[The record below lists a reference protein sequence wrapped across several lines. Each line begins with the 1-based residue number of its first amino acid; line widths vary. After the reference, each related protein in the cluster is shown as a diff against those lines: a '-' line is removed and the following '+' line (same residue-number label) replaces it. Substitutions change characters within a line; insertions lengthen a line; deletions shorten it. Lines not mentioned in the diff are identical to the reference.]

1 MPLMYKSAG
10 WQEACV
16 AQGARATQTSSG
28 IVSSSLGSAVDAS
41 SSFLA
46 MSENFQNPSLLGT
59 PNSLQLS
66 LPVVSDAASLA
77 GSVCNFS
84 RVSAPAVSSGWLLP
98 SASGTSSQPLM
109 GSAYLYQHSSTTM
122 LSGVTGQS
130 QSSTSAASYPGLFEW
145 GVPGSTAQESSSL
158 GDCTLTVTGHDTTV
172 SSMSMAAHYDR
183 TSGANNLVPLY
194 PSLSTS
200 LVQGTPSQVPNQGHS
215 LSLPYQEGSQVYYYG
230 HGTLG
235 PLLSGE
241 LGPCLQSYGSVSYT
255 GAGASAPQ
263 PEMVLV
269 LKEIQ
274 PTHVLP
280 PASTSGVYY
289 AASAPAIPQTRS
301 QVVETSL
308 GRETFLGLQ
317 PPSQTFCL
325 QQTPEFPKSCS
336 SRNTQ
341 MLQSNP
347 PHEPADISLTASL
360 QTSNSNLLALS
371 PAPKNWDEFNTN
383 LSKPLDPDQIPIQ
396 NQDPLLQPLEIPDIL
411 QLLACI
417 DPLGPEDHPASENA
431 DLGKSSLSLEGQGTL
446 ENGTE
451 ARGGFADIAT
461 LMEDGHLPQ
470 LFDPLKDLDQPQGPE
485 LIQAKETGA
494 IESIQLQE
502 KSSGRK
508 AASDNT
514 RKNKHQASEP
524 LDGAPK
530 AKIQPK
536 DPECLSGGE
545 GLICNAAASDR
556 APENE
561 AEHSNSKPQKAAP
574 SRISTTKSHG
584 QERTKKTRGN
594 NPKKAGES
602 RQSGTEVRVEEK
614 PMMPRMKR
622 RKNQPELS
630 QETFKRPRTSLGQH
644 MLESVQV
651 FHALGRKSEKN
662 TGPSSSRALGTS
674 SNPKHP
680 QPCPAIKPW
689 LDKPLEGQCPEETQ
703 VKAQKAE
710 SSAEMECPPPS
721 RDELPPPGKVR
732 LVPLPFLSVDKPPA
746 RPVPRR
752 PQALASHRPAVADP
766 ARPAS
771 TNSAQPTAVNSTHPA
786 PASLTGPARPAR
798 PITTNPTRPGWTN
811 PTRPSGPQ
819 CPASRPAPYRTASC
833 TSLQQEPVATAVPM
847 LQAPP
852 KPPAQYLL
860 EDFSKQPIPWRKPVI
875 PGPVMSE
882 PITQE
887 QRPEREAMKRQAQQE
902 REKAA
907 KYTSWG
913 KVQFFIERE
922 KEMEISRYYGYAI

>member
-1 MPLMYKSAG
+1 MLLLRHCQK
-10 WQEACV
+10 
-16 AQGARATQTSSG
+16 
-28 IVSSSLGSAVDAS
+28 
-41 SSFLA
+41 
-46 MSENFQNPSLLGT
+46 NFQNPSLLGT

-183 TSGANNLVPLY
+183 TSGANNPVPLY

-301 QVVETSL
+301 QGEYKQQE
-308 GRETFLGLQ
+308 ETFLGLQ

-383 LSKPLDPDQIPIQ
+383 LSKPLDPDQIPIE
-396 NQDPLLQPLEIPDIL
+396 NQDPLPHPLEIPDIL

-451 ARGGFADIAT
+451 ASGGFADIAT

-485 LIQAKETGA
+485 LIQ
-494 IESIQLQE
+494 
-502 KSSGRK
+502 SSGRK

-710 SSAEMECPPPS
+710 SSAEMDLLCLEMLLTVFFSVMGVGGNPILQEKKKVKLD
-721 RDELPPPGKVR
+721 RRMREKGDELTK
-732 LVPLPFLSVDKPPA
+732 
-746 RPVPRR
+746 
-752 PQALASHRPAVADP
+752 
-766 ARPAS
+766 
-771 TNSAQPTAVNSTHPA
+771 
-786 PASLTGPARPAR
+786 
-798 PITTNPTRPGWTN
+798 
-811 PTRPSGPQ
+811 
-819 CPASRPAPYRTASC
+819 
-833 TSLQQEPVATAVPM
+833 
-847 LQAPP
+847 
-852 KPPAQYLL
+852 
-860 EDFSKQPIPWRKPVI
+860 
-875 PGPVMSE
+875 
-882 PITQE
+882 
-887 QRPEREAMKRQAQQE
+887 EAIIGCRAGEAKR
-902 REKAA
+902 
-907 KYTSWG
+907 G
-913 KVQFFIERE
+913 
-922 KEMEISRYYGYAI
+922 EI

>member
-1 MPLMYKSAG
+1 
-10 WQEACV
+10 
-16 AQGARATQTSSG
+16 
-28 IVSSSLGSAVDAS
+28 
-41 SSFLA
+41 

-109 GSAYLYQHSSTTM
+109 GSAYLYQHSSTTT

-158 GDCTLTVTGHDTTV
+158 GDCTLTVIGQDSAV
-172 SSMSMAAHYDR
+172 SSMSMLAQYDR

-215 LSLPYQEGSQVYYYG
+215 LSLPYQEGSQVYYYD

-241 LGPCLQSYGSVSYT
+241 LGPCLQSCGSVSYT
-255 GAGASAPQ
+255 GAQASAPQ

-274 PTHVLP
+274 PTNVLP
-280 PASTSGVYY
+280 PASSSGIYY
-289 AASAPAIPQTRS
+289 TVSAQSITQTRF

-341 MLQSNP
+341 MLQSSP
-347 PHEPADISLTASL
+347 PPEPADISLTASL
-360 QTSNSNLLALS
+360 QTSNSNFLALS

-383 LSKPLDPDQIPIQ
+383 LSKPLDPDQIPIE
-396 NQDPLLQPLEIPDIL
+396 NQEPLLQPLEIPDIL

-417 DPLGPEDHPASENA
+417 DPLGPEDHPGSENA

-451 ARGGFADIAT
+451 ASGGFADIAT

-485 LIQAKETGA
+485 LIQAKDTGA
-494 IESIQLQE
+494 IESIQLQQ
-502 KSSGRK
+502 KISGRK
-508 AASDNT
+508 AASEYT

-536 DPECLSGGE
+536 DPECLSGRE

-574 SRISTTKSHG
+574 SRISTSKSHG
-584 QERTKKTRGN
+584 QERTKSTRGN
-594 NPKKAGES
+594 NSKKAGES

-614 PMMPRMKR
+614 PMMPKMKR

-644 MLESVQV
+644 MLKSVQV

-689 LDKPLEGQCPEETQ
+689 LDTPLEGQGPKETQ

-710 SSAEMECPPPS
+710 DSAEKECPPPS
-721 RDELPPPGKVR
+721 RDELPPPRNVR
-732 LVPLPFLSVDKPPA
+732 LVPLPFLTVDKPPA

-766 ARPAS
+766 AWPGS
-771 TNSAQPTAVNSTHPA
+771 TTSAQSNAVNSARPA

-798 PITTNPTRPGWTN
+798 PLFTNPTQPGWTN
-811 PTRPSGPQ
+811 PTRPSVPQ

-833 TSLQQEPVATAVPM
+833 TSLQQEPIPTAVTK

-852 KPPAQYLL
+852 KPPTQYLL
-860 EDFSKQPIPWRKPVI
+860 EDFSKQPIPWRKPTFQ
-875 PGPVMSE
+875 G
-882 PITQE
+882 Q
-887 QRPEREAMKRQAQQE
+887 
-902 REKAA
+902 
-907 KYTSWG
+907 
-913 KVQFFIERE
+913 
-922 KEMEISRYYGYAI
+922 

>member
-1 MPLMYKSAG
+1 MLLLRHCQK
-10 WQEACV
+10 
-16 AQGARATQTSSG
+16 
-28 IVSSSLGSAVDAS
+28 
-41 SSFLA
+41 
-46 MSENFQNPSLLGT
+46 NFQNPSLLGT

-109 GSAYLYQHSSTTM
+109 GSAYLYQHSSTTT

-130 QSSTSAASYPGLFEW
+130 QSSNSAASYPGLFEW

-158 GDCTLTVTGHDTTV
+158 GDCTLTVTGHDTAV
-172 SSMSMAAHYDR
+172 SSMSMAAQYDR
-183 TSGANNLVPLY
+183 TSGANNPVPLY

-289 AASAPAIPQTRS
+289 AASAPAIPQTRF

-308 GRETFLGLQ
+308 GMETSLGLQ
-317 PPSQTFCL
+317 PPSQKIYL
-325 QQTPEFPKSCS
+325 QQAPEFPKSCS

-341 MLQSNP
+341 MLQSDP
-347 PHEPADISLTASL
+347 PAELGDMSLTAPDK
-360 QTSNSNLLALS
+360 TSNSDLLALS
-371 PAPKNWDEFNTN
+371 PNPKNWDEFNTK
-383 LSKPLDPDQIPIQ
+383 LAKPLDPDQIPIQ
-396 NQDPLLQPLEIPDIL
+396 NQEPLLQPLEIPDIL

-431 DLGKSSLSLEGQGTL
+431 DLGKSSLSLEGQGTP

-451 ARGGFADIAT
+451 ASGGFAGIAT

-485 LIQAKETGA
+485 LIQ
-494 IESIQLQE
+494 
-502 KSSGRK
+502 SSGRK

-536 DPECLSGGE
+536 DPECLSGRE

-574 SRISTTKSHG
+574 SRISTTKTHG
-584 QERTKKTRGN
+584 QERTKRTRGN

-614 PMMPRMKR
+614 PKMPKMKR

-651 FHALGRKSEKN
+651 FHALGRK
-662 TGPSSSRALGTS
+662 T
-674 SNPKHP
+674 
-680 QPCPAIKPW
+680 IKPW

-710 SSAEMECPPPS
+710 SSAEKDC
-721 RDELPPPGKVR
+721 
-732 LVPLPFLSVDKPPA
+732 
-746 RPVPRR
+746 
-752 PQALASHRPAVADP
+752 
-766 ARPAS
+766 
-771 TNSAQPTAVNSTHPA
+771 
-786 PASLTGPARPAR
+786 
-798 PITTNPTRPGWTN
+798 
-811 PTRPSGPQ
+811 
-819 CPASRPAPYRTASC
+819 
-833 TSLQQEPVATAVPM
+833 
-847 LQAPP
+847 
-852 KPPAQYLL
+852 
-860 EDFSKQPIPWRKPVI
+860 FSID
-875 PGPVMSE
+875 
-882 PITQE
+882 
-887 QRPEREAMKRQAQQE
+887 
-902 REKAA
+902 
-907 KYTSWG
+907 
-913 KVQFFIERE
+913 
-922 KEMEISRYYGYAI
+922 RYFSYFDIF

>member
-1 MPLMYKSAG
+1 MLLLRHCQK
-10 WQEACV
+10 
-16 AQGARATQTSSG
+16 
-28 IVSSSLGSAVDAS
+28 
-41 SSFLA
+41 
-46 MSENFQNPSLLGT
+46 NFQNPSLLGT

-98 SASGTSSQPLM
+98 SATGTSSQPLM
-109 GSAYLYQHSSTTM
+109 GSAYLYQHSSTTT

-130 QSSTSAASYPGLFEW
+130 QSSTSAAASYPGLFEW

-183 TSGANNLVPLY
+183 TSGANNPVPLY

-301 QVVETSL
+301 QGEYKQQE
-308 GRETFLGLQ
+308 ETFLGLQ

-383 LSKPLDPDQIPIQ
+383 LSKPLDPDQIPIE
-396 NQDPLLQPLEIPDIL
+396 NQDPLPHPLEIPDIL

-451 ARGGFADIAT
+451 ASGGFADIAT

-470 LFDPLKDLDQPQGPE
+470 LFDPLKDLDQPQAAE
-485 LIQAKETGA
+485 
-494 IESIQLQE
+494 
-502 KSSGRK
+502 RK
-508 AASDNT
+508 DASDNT

-662 TGPSSSRALGTS
+662 TGPSSSRALGTC

-710 SSAEMECPPPS
+710 SSAEMDLLCLEMLLTVFFSVMGVGGNPILQEKKKVKLD
-721 RDELPPPGKVR
+721 RRMREKGDELTK
-732 LVPLPFLSVDKPPA
+732 
-746 RPVPRR
+746 
-752 PQALASHRPAVADP
+752 
-766 ARPAS
+766 
-771 TNSAQPTAVNSTHPA
+771 
-786 PASLTGPARPAR
+786 
-798 PITTNPTRPGWTN
+798 
-811 PTRPSGPQ
+811 
-819 CPASRPAPYRTASC
+819 
-833 TSLQQEPVATAVPM
+833 
-847 LQAPP
+847 
-852 KPPAQYLL
+852 
-860 EDFSKQPIPWRKPVI
+860 
-875 PGPVMSE
+875 
-882 PITQE
+882 
-887 QRPEREAMKRQAQQE
+887 EAIIGCRAGEAKR
-902 REKAA
+902 
-907 KYTSWG
+907 G
-913 KVQFFIERE
+913 
-922 KEMEISRYYGYAI
+922 EI